1 MVQETSCVNTCH
13 CTSWEQRLDKT
24 NWGGPIFW
32 LKSYPQWISWM
43 IFAPPDMFY
52 IPFSLVS
59 NLDISNCKKH
69 QQHVPLRSTRQIT
82 VLQDVRGSKKDVL
95 SFHQAALAS
104 DKQQERWFDSDFYQ
118 VKMDMTWSNCLILI
132 NTPIVWDPETNRSST
147 TPRNQDSC
155 GGYHDR
161 GMAVKTASVNP
172 GGSPLDP
179 RLLIMGSV
187 PFSANYSRDPSK
199 KFNRVGL

>member
-1 MVQETSCVNTCH
+1 
-13 CTSWEQRLDKT
+13 
-24 NWGGPIFW
+24 
-32 LKSYPQWISWM
+32 
-43 IFAPPDMFY
+43 
-52 IPFSLVS
+52 
-59 NLDISNCKKH
+59 
-69 QQHVPLRSTRQIT
+69 

-187 PFSANYSRDPSK
+187 PFSANYSSRDPSK